1 MTFDPLRLVAPLV
14 CAFAALFSHFAA
26 IAADLERSS
35 DSPKSAASG
44 KPDAVAMAPRID
56 AMLAQQ
62 WADAGVKPAPAT
74 DDAEFLRRVS
84 LDLNGVIPRAS
95 EVRDFLAD
103 ERPDKRAQLVER
115 LLASPRYATHMAST
129 WRNRILPTEME
140 PSRNRQAVALQ
151 KWLRTRF
158 AKNLRYD
165 NLVGGLLLTSGGDE
179 IGPALYFQAHDA
191 APEKMAT
198 SAAELFL
205 GVKLHCAQCHD
216 HPYADWK
223 QREFWGFAAFFARTR
238 PADPGMGMMR
248 TAYQLVDTPEGDV
261 TLPESDEV
269 VPPKF
274 PRGEAL
280 DDDSATR
287 RSQLVLWL
295 TSRDNRFFSRAA
307 VNWAWS
313 HMFGRPLVDSL
324 DEADGEELSNNAQ
337 VLNELADRFVDSGFD
352 LQELWRTLASTQ
364 AYQLSSR
371 HDDPEAAKPALFAR
385 MLPKPLT
392 PEQLFDSFAVLSP
405 SIAATGVPI
414 AAAINASAAS
424 LDEDPNRL
432 EFCRR
437 MRPPPG
443 ETTEFRAGTL
453 QALMLMN
460 GRVTTSATGPDTSSL
475 VGALEAPFMTDE
487 DRVDAMFLA
496 TLSREPDA
504 NERKLFTEAL
514 ADCKTSE
521 DRTAALSDM
530 FWALL
535 NSTEFAFNH

>member
-1 MTFDPLRLVAPLV
+1 MASRLLPVVLATLIASCFQEAHALERLPTDPGDAEP
-14 CAFAALFSHFAA
+14 AAAA
-26 IAADLERSS
+26 RGEMSRRVDALLERAWQAAD
-35 DSPKSAASG
+35 
-44 KPDAVAMAPRID
+44 I
-56 AMLAQQ
+56 Q
-62 WADAGVKPAPAT
+62 PAPEAE
-74 DDAEFLRRVS
+74 DAEFLRRAS

-95 EVRDFLAD
+95 EVREFLAD
-103 ERPDKRAQLVER
+103 ERPDKRVQLIER
-115 LLASPRYATHMAST
+115 LLASPRYATHMATT
-129 WRNRILPTEME
+129 WRNRILPTEAE

-165 NLVGGLLLTSGGDE
+165 NLVGGLLLTNGGDE
-179 IGPALYFQAHDA
+179 IGPALYFQSHDA

-223 QREFWGFAAFFARTR
+223 QREFWGFAAFFARTK
-238 PADPGMGMMR
+238 PADAGMGMMR
-248 TAYQLVDTPEGDV
+248 TAYRLVDTPDGDV
-261 TLPESDEV
+261 RLPESEEI
-269 VPPKF
+269 VPPKY
-274 PRGEAL
+274 PRGQVV

-313 HMFGRPLVDSL
+313 HLFGRPLVESL
-324 DEADGEELSNNAQ
+324 DDADGPEPSIHAQ
-337 VLNELADRFVDSGFD
+337 LLDDLADDFVDSGFD
-352 LQELWRTLASTQ
+352 LEQLWRTLANTR

-371 HDDPEAAKPALFAR
+371 HDNPEAAKPSLFAR

-392 PEQLFDSFAVLSP
+392 PEQLFDSFVVLSP
-405 SIAATGVPI
+405 SIAAAGAPM
-414 AAAINASAAS
+414 AAAINASASS
-424 LDEDPNRL
+424 LDEDPSRL

-443 ETTEFRAGTL
+443 EATEFRAGTL

-460 GRVTTSATGPDTSSL
+460 GRTTTGATSPATSSL
-475 VGALEAPFMTDE
+475 VGALEAPFMTDK
-487 DRVDAMFLA
+487 DRIEAMFLA
-496 TLSREPDA
+496 TLSREPDDGELA
-504 NERKLFTEAL
+504 MFVEAL
-514 ADCKTSE
+514 ADSKTPEQRS
-521 DRTAALSDM
+521 AALSDM

>member
-1 MTFDPLRLVAPLV
+1 
-14 CAFAALFSHFAA
+14 
-26 IAADLERSS
+26 
-35 DSPKSAASG
+35 
-44 KPDAVAMAPRID
+44 MAERID
-56 AMLAQQ
+56 ALLAEQ
-62 WADAGVKPAPAT
+62 WAEAGVKPSELT
-74 DDAEFLRRVS
+74 DDAEFLRRAS

-95 EVRDFLAD
+95 EVREFLAD

-115 LLASPRYATHMAST
+115 LLASPRYATHMATT

-140 PSRNRQAVALQ
+140 PSRARQAVALQ

-165 NLVGGLLLTSGGDE
+165 NLVGGLLLTNGRDE
-179 IGPALYFQAHDA
+179 IGPSLYFQAHDA

-238 PADPGMGMMR
+238 PADGGMGMMR
-248 TAYQLVDTPEGDV
+248 TAYRLVDTPEGDV
-261 TLPESDEV
+261 RLPESEEV
-269 VPPKF
+269 VPPKY
-274 PRGEAL
+274 PRGEQL

-307 VNWAWS
+307 ANWAWS
-313 HMFGRPLVDSL
+313 HMFGRPLVQSL
-324 DEADGEELSNNAQ
+324 DDADGEELSTNARL
-337 VLNELADRFVDSGFD
+337 LNELADYFVDSGFD
-352 LQELWRTLASTQ
+352 LEQLWRTLANTR

-371 HDDPEAAKPALFAR
+371 HDDPEAAKSSLFVR

-405 SIAATGVPI
+405 SVAAAGAPVT
-414 AAAINASAAS
+414 AAINASATS

-432 EFCRR
+432 AFCRR

-443 ETTEFRAGTL
+443 EATEFRAGTL

-504 NERKLFTEAL
+504 NERAMFSEAL
-514 ADCKTSE
+514 AQSKTPE
-521 DRTAALSDM
+521 EHTAALSDM

>member
-1 MTFDPLRLVAPLV
+1 
-14 CAFAALFSHFAA
+14 
-26 IAADLERSS
+26 
-35 DSPKSAASG
+35 
-44 KPDAVAMAPRID
+44 MAKRID
-56 AMLAQQ
+56 HLLAEQ
-62 WADAGVKPAPAT
+62 WAAANVEPALAT
-74 DDAEFLRRVS
+74 DDAEFLRRAS

-95 EVRDFLAD
+95 EVREFLAD

-115 LLASPRYATHMAST
+115 LLASPRYATHMATT
-129 WRNRILPTEME
+129 WRNRILPNEME

-158 AKNLRYD
+158 ARNLRYD
-165 NLVGGLLLTSGGDE
+165 NLVGGLLLTNGGDE
-179 IGPALYFQAHDA
+179 IGPSLYFQAHDA
-191 APEKMAT
+191 APEKIAT

-223 QREFWGFAAFFARTR
+223 QREFWGFAAFFARTK
-238 PADPGMGMMR
+238 PADAGMGMMR
-248 TAYQLVDTPEGDV
+248 TAYRLVDTPEGEV
-261 TLPESDEV
+261 KLPESEEV
-269 VPPKF
+269 VPPKY
-274 PRGEAL
+274 PRGEQVE
-280 DDDSATR
+280 DDSAAR

-313 HMFGRPLVDSL
+313 HMFGRPLVESL
-324 DEADGEELSNNAQ
+324 DDAEGDELSTNAKL
-337 VLNELADRFVDSGFD
+337 LNELADYFVKSGFD
-352 LQELWRTLASTQ
+352 LQQLWRTLANTQ

-371 HDDPEAAKPALFAR
+371 HDDPDAAKPKLFAR

-392 PEQLFDSFAVLSP
+392 PEQLFDSFVVLSP
-405 SIAATGVPI
+405 SIAASGVPM
-414 AAAINASAAS
+414 AAAINATATS

-432 EFCRR
+432 DFCRR

-443 ETTEFRAGTL
+443 EATEFRAGTL

-460 GRVTTSATGPDTSSL
+460 GRTTTGATSPDSSSL
-475 VGALEAPFMTDE
+475 VGALEAPFMTDK
-487 DRVDAMFLA
+487 DRVEAMFLA

-504 NERKLFTEAL
+504 AEREMFVEAL
-514 ADCKTSE
+514 AECKTPE
-521 DRTAALSDM
+521 DRSAALSDM